1 MHGHCTC
8 KHGHGEQLYRALID
22 HSNSL
27 GYPALPTHVRIW
39 KKLEGKEEEGQEGD
53 WGAGWEEEGAGEAAR
68 GWAAEAAARAE
79 VRGRAAMAEGEA
91 RVTE

>member
-53 WGAGWEEEGAGEAAR
+53 WGAAR